1 MLFRRVSQLLQT
13 FSGGGPSTTR
23 RMSIPGN
30 TFRNEDCFRE
40 GGRDEEM
47 FYSCCC
53 FTPDTA
59 RWNPSITT
67 LQKCKNKCRSV
78 FAADIGRTH
87 GMVPNSDDLCWE
99 VVFKILYKLGE
110 ISSQQFNGK
119 FELTVTHHG
128 NSKLTTS
135 HSNAFDSC
143 WKLSAQIARE
153 KTKQTCQFQQFPRD
167 ALPAQVSLIFRVKI
181 NKITLLQSRTC

>member
-13 FSGGGPSTTR
+13 FSGGGPSTTH

-47 FYSCCC
+47 FCSCCC

-78 FAADIGRTH
+78 SAADIGTAH
-87 GMVPNSDDLCWE
+87 GMVPNYDDLCWQVLFE
-99 VVFKILYKLGE
+99 FCTILVKLSVNNLTLNLNLRLLTTA
-110 ISSQQFNGK
+110 IPNSPHLIQTR
-119 FELTVTHHG
+119 LTVVG
-128 NSKLTTS
+128 N
-135 HSNAFDSC
+135 
-143 WKLSAQIARE
+143 
-153 KTKQTCQFQQFPRD
+153 
-167 ALPAQVSLIFRVKI
+167 
-181 NKITLLQSRTC
+181 